1 MQEELRQEDSK
12 KPVALSS
19 QEKIG
24 NLLSMSAVI
33 IKGTDARKN
42 LIGRLT
48 TELEYDMRVREKQT
62 RLILRVYLND
72 R

>member
-24 NLLSMSAVI
+24 TLLSMSAVI
-33 IKGTDARKN
+33 IKERVQMQEKSHRKTN
-42 LIGRLT
+42 NRIG
-48 TELEYDMRVREKQT
+48 M
-62 RLILRVYLND
+62 
-72 R
+72 